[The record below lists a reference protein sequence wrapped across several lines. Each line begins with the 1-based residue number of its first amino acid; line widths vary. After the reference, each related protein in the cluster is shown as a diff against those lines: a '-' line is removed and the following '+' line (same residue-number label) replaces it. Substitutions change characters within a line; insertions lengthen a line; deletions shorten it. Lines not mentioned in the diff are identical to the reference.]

1 MTTVFLLANCEGKGV
16 TYHRFGFF
24 FFVLSWITQV
34 LLFRRNKQT
43 NKQQTEMRNNRKL
56 SVCLFR

>member
-16 TYHRFGFF
+16 THHRFGFF